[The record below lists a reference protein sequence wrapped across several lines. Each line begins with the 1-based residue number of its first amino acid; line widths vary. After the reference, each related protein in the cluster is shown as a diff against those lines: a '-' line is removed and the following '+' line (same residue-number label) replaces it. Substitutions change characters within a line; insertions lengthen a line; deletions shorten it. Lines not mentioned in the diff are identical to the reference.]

1 LLAYL
6 HIPFCDSKCPY
17 CAFNSYDNKQG
28 LKKAYMNAIT
38 TQLCFELE
46 RFEVKKKSIDSL
58 FIGGGT
64 PSTIAFSLYAP
75 FFDILRPYL
84 SPSAEITSEANPH
97 SASTEWLEG
106 MFSLGVNRLSF
117 GVQSFD
123 EKKLH
128 FLGRNHTPK
137 MAKEAIHTAA
147 SIGFKNLSLDLIYG
161 TSVDTFKRLK
171 EDLDTAATL
180 PINHL
185 SAYALTLEEN
195 TPFFTKTRV
204 INNSENLAKSFVQA
218 IQEKGFFQYEI
229 SNFGTYQSIHNKGYW
244 EQKNYLGIGSGA
256 VGFFNN
262 QRFYPSKEVETYIQ
276 NPLERRIEAL
286 SAEDLHAEKIFLG
299 LRSCVGIP
307 FSHFTPK
314 ELKKVNIL
322 LEEKKLTCKENI
334 VYNPDY
340 FISDEIALYLSL
352 P

>member
-1 LLAYL
+1 M
-6 HIPFCDSKCPY
+6 K
-17 CAFNSYDNKQG
+17 
-28 LKKAYMNAIT
+28 AIT
-38 TQLCFELE
+38 SQLSFELE
-46 RFEVKKKSIDSL
+46 RFEIKKESIDSL

-64 PSTIAFSLYAP
+64 PSTIAYSLYAP

-84 SPSAEITSEANPH
+84 SPEAEITSEANPH

-106 MFSLGVNRLSF
+106 MYALGVNRLSF

-123 EKKLH
+123 EKKLR

-137 MAKEAIHTAA
+137 MAKDAINTAA
-147 SIGFKNLSLDLIYG
+147 SIGIKNLSLDLIYG
-161 TSVDTFKRLK
+161 TSMDTLKRLK
-171 EDLDTAATL
+171 EDLNTAVTL

-185 SAYALTLEEN
+185 SAYSLTVEEN
-195 TPFFTKTRV
+195 TPFFSKTRV
-204 INNSENLAKSFVQA
+204 INSSENLAKKFVQS
-218 IQEKGFFQYEI
+218 IKDKGFPQYEI

-276 NPLERRIEAL
+276 NPLEGRVEAL

-299 LRSCVGIP
+299 LRSCVGIA

-314 ELKKVNIL
+314 EHEKVKIL
-322 LEEKKLTCKENI
+322 LEEKKLTCKENV

-340 FISDEIALYLSL
+340 FISDEIALYLSIKS
-352 P
+352 